1 MKKILFG
8 LIIIGLTIQTYGQI
22 RTEELSE
29 VVIYY
34 DFSSRNYLYLDNG
47 IWITVDVLPQRFNH
61 IDLRRSH
68 RVRINNYF
76 GDDIKRYHNEN
87 RRNINRSITKRRTPA
102 NIRN

>member
-1 MKKILFG
+1 MKKIFFG
-8 LIIIGLTIQTYGQI
+8 LVILGLTIQTYGQI

-29 VVIYY
+29 VMIYY

-47 IWITVDVLPQRFNH
+47 IWITANILPTKYNYVN
-61 IDLRRSH
+61 LRRSQ
-68 RVRINNYF
+68 RIRINNDF